1 MSQMTT
7 QQLFAEYV
15 VPTYGRYD
23 VVFVR
28 GQGARVWDEEG
39 KEYLDFGAGIAVSS
53 LGHAHPRMIE
63 ALERQARRLIHTSNL
78 YYTRPQGELAKRLVD
93 IVGFPGKVFFSNSG
107 AEANEA
113 MLKLARKFGNEC
125 APAQGRE
132 RARFEVITF
141 NRSFHGRTMAGIS
154 ATGQEKVK
162 TGFTPLLPGFRH
174 LPFNDLKAVE
184 EAISDETVAILVEP
198 VQGEG
203 GIHAATG
210 EFLRG
215 LREICDRDGLLLM
228 LDEIQCGLG
237 RLGDWCGW
245 KTIVPDLVPDCVS
258 WAKGIGGGFPLGA
271 TWMTQ
276 KPVRKR
282 DDTSISLCDLL
293 QPGSH
298 GTTFGGTP
306 LACAVALAVL
316 ETIDKEGLLKNA
328 GEFGAY
334 AVKKLRALTDLKEV
348 RGRGL
353 MLGLEL
359 SDKFKELTN
368 GGQPA
373 QIVVKAL
380 MRNGL
385 LAVPAGP
392 LVIRWLPPLNVGR
405 TEMDEAISILAK
417 TLAELST

>member
-1 MSQMTT
+1 
-7 QQLFAEYV
+7 
-15 VPTYGRYD
+15 
-23 VVFVR
+23 
-28 GQGARVWDEEG
+28 
-39 KEYLDFGAGIAVSS
+39 
-53 LGHAHPRMIE
+53 
-63 ALERQARRLIHTSNL
+63 
-78 YYTRPQGELAKRLVD
+78 
-93 IVGFPGKVFFSNSG
+93 
-107 AEANEA
+107 
-113 MLKLARKFGNEC
+113 
-125 APAQGRE
+125 
-132 RARFEVITF
+132 
-141 NRSFHGRTMAGIS
+141 
-154 ATGQEKVK
+154 
-162 TGFTPLLPGFRH
+162 
-174 LPFNDLKAVE
+174 
-184 EAISDETVAILVEP
+184 
-198 VQGEG
+198 
-203 GIHAATG
+203 
-210 EFLRG
+210 
-215 LREICDRDGLLLM
+215 
-228 LDEIQCGLG
+228 
-237 RLGDWCGW
+237 
-245 KTIVPDLVPDCVS
+245 
-258 WAKGIGGGFPLGA
+258 
-271 TWMTQ
+271 MTQ
-276 KPVRKR
+276 KPVRKQ
-282 DDTSISLCDLL
+282 DGTSISLCDLL

-328 GEFGAY
+328 GEVGAF
-334 AVKKLRALTDLKEV
+334 AVRKLRALTGLKEV